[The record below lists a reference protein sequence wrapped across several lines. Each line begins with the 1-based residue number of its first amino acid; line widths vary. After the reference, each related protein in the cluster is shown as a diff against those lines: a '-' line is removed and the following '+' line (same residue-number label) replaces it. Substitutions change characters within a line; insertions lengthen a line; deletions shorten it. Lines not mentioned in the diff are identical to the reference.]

1 MEQLSGNISKCS
13 FIEYCRPS
21 KAPCF
26 EYCGEFTEKNSCG
39 MPFFFYIPKIHP
51 KMITDNA
58 QITVVAD
65 RHSQQYKTV
74 EEKLREI
81 LTPLS
86 EESKYARYNWNAYY
100 VEAQADISENVEL
113 ALAEYLTLC
122 RYLDEYLSKIE
133 DS

>member
-1 MEQLSGNISKCS
+1 
-13 FIEYCRPS
+13 
-21 KAPCF
+21 
-26 EYCGEFTEKNSCG
+26 
-39 MPFFFYIPKIHP
+39 
-51 KMITDNA
+51 MITDNA